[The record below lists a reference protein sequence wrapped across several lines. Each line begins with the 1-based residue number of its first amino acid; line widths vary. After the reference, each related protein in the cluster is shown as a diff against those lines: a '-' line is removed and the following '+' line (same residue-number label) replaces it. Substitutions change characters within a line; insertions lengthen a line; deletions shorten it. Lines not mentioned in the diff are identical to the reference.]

1 MNQFDTIRAMWE
13 GSLNEKKDLDP
24 STVGKIASATDVN
37 NHNGSLAILA
47 NALKDKKSVKMLQ
60 LITQMHKLEGS
71 MTDGMMSIRK
81 MIEKDLMTKAQ
92 KTYANYDDIYDA
104 F

>member
-1 MNQFDTIRAMWE
+1 MWE

-24 STVGKIASATDVN
+24 ATVGRIASATDVN

-71 MTDGMMSIRK
+71 MTDGMMSIRR
-81 MIEKDLMTKAQ
+81 MIEQDLMKKAQ
-92 KTYANYDDIYDA
+92 KTYSNYDDIYDA

>member
-13 GSLNEKKDLDP
+13 GSLNEKRDLDP
-24 STVGKIASATDVN
+24 ATVGRIAAATDVN

-60 LITQMHKLEGS
+60 LITQMHKVEGS

-81 MIEKDLMTKAQ
+81 MIEQDLMKKAQ
-92 KTYANYDDIYDA
+92 KTYSNYDSIYDA

>member
-24 STVGKIASATDVN
+24 ATIGKIASATDVN

-47 NALKDKKSVKMLQ
+47 NALRDKKSVKMLQ
-60 LITQMHKLEGS
+60 LITQMHKVEGS
-71 MTDGMMSIRK
+71 ITDGMMSIRN
-81 MIEKDLMTKAQ
+81 MISKDLMKKAE
-92 KTYANYDDIYDA
+92 KTYSNYDEIYKS